1 MQITAENILLIGSLL
16 LILSI
21 IASKT
26 AGKAGIPVLLLFLGV
41 GMLAGTDGI
50 GKIAFD
56 DPGAAQFLGIL
67 ALTYILFSGG
77 LDTKWQ
83 SIKPVLKPGLLLS
96 TIGVLLTAVS
106 VGLFASWFVDL
117 TWKEGL
123 LLGAIVSS
131 TDAAAVFFPFCE
143 GKVSG

>member
-67 ALTYILFSGG
+67 ALTYILFFRWSGH
-77 LDTKWQ
+77 Q
-83 SIKPVLKPGLLLS
+83 M
-96 TIGVLLTAVS
+96 AVH
-106 VGLFASWFVDL
+106 
-117 TWKEGL
+117 
-123 LLGAIVSS
+123 
-131 TDAAAVFFPFCE
+131 
-143 GKVSG
+143 